1 MTKEQLI
8 DKTLQKLNKL
18 PDDKIQEVNHFAEFL
33 LSKIDDKIIVEGIAE
48 MAANSKAFDFLNK
61 EEDNYS
67 VSDIAENYQTKNP
80 TINITL
86 SLKKKTL
93 AKAEHFAQKHNTN
106 LNSLIEKYLQTI
118 IEKKKEEIEI
128 TPRVKK
134 LIGIIELKDGADIKN
149 EYRNYLIEK
158 YK

>member
-1 MTKEQLI
+1 MNREQLLDETI
-8 DKTLQKLNKL
+8 QKLNKL
-18 PDDKIQEVNHFAEFL
+18 PSEKIQEINHFAEFL

-48 MAANSKAFDFLNK
+48 MAAKSKAFDFLND
-61 EEDNYS
+61 EEDNYL
-67 VSDIAENYQTKNP
+67 VSDISENYQTKNP
-80 TINITL
+80 NINVTL

-106 LNSLIEKYLQTI
+106 LNTLIEKYLQTI
-118 IEKKKEEIEI
+118 IKKTKAEIEI

-134 LIGIIELKDGADIKN
+134 LIGIIELNDDADVKD

>member
-1 MTKEQLI
+1 MNREQLLDETI
-8 DKTLQKLNKL
+8 QKLNKL
-18 PDDKIQEVNHFAEFL
+18 PSEKIQEINHFAEFL

-48 MAANSKAFDFLNK
+48 MAVKSKAFDFLND
-61 EEDNYS
+61 EEDNYL
-67 VSDIAENYQTKNP
+67 VSDISENYQTKNP
-80 TINITL
+80 NINVTL

-93 AKAEHFAQKHNTN
+93 AKAENFAQKHNTN

-118 IEKKKEEIEI
+118 IEKKEIEI

-134 LIGIIELKDGADIKN
+134 LIGIIEFKDDVDIKD

>member
-1 MTKEQLI
+1 MNREQLI
-8 DKTLQKLNKL
+8 EETFQKVNKL
-18 PDDKIQEVNHFAEFL
+18 PNEKIQEINHFAEFL
-33 LSKIDDKIIVEGIAE
+33 LSKIDDKILLEGIAE
-48 MAANSKAFDFLNK
+48 MAAESKTFDFLND

-67 VSDIAENYQTKNP
+67 VNDISENYQTKNP
-80 TINITL
+80 NINVTL

-118 IEKKKEEIEI
+118 IEKEKKEIEI

-134 LIGIIELKDGADIKN
+134 LSGIIELDDEIDIKK
-149 EYRNYLIEK
+149 EYRQHIIEK